1 MTILE
6 SVMAWNEPG
15 NNNNDNDPWKN
26 RGKDQGPP
34 DLDELFKDL
43 GNRFNG
49 LFGGKQPANQ
59 GGKPQSAFGLGLIL
73 VAAVVIWAL
82 SGIYTIKEA
91 ENGVVLTF
99 GEYSGV
105 QDPGI
110 QWKATFVQKVI
121 PVNIQTVRSLPAA
134 GFMLTEDE
142 NVVRVEME
150 VQYRVID
157 PKQYLFS
164 TPDPDQS
171 LRQATDSALRYV
183 VGHSKMDDILTS
195 GREMVRRKTWEELE
209 DVIEPYN
216 LGVAIVDVNFKD
228 ARPPE
233 EVKDA
238 FDDAIAAQ
246 EDEVRYVNEAN
257 AYASEVEPIARG
269 QVNRMIQEATAYKQG
284 KILSSQGQV
293 AKFEQL
299 LPEYTAAPEV
309 TRQRLYLETMEQVF
323 SNTSKVLIDNEGNGN
338 MMYLPLDKIMQNQG
352 GRPANQQTRPANNFN
367 AGSNSTTN
375 QPLTSSSTR
384 SGRSDRFDNG
394 RN

>member
-1 MTILE
+1 
-6 SVMAWNEPG
+6 MAWNEPG

-49 LFGGKQPANQ
+49 LFGGKKPSGQ

-73 VAAVVIWAL
+73 VAALVIWAF
-82 SGIYTIKEA
+82 SGVYTIKEA

-105 QDPGI
+105 EDPGI
-110 QWKATFVQKVI
+110 QWKATFFQKVI

-157 PKQYLFS
+157 PKLYLFS

-209 DVIEPYN
+209 NVIAPYN

-284 KILSSQGQV
+284 KILASQGQV

-323 SNTSKVLIDNEGNGN
+323 SSTSKVLVDNEGNGN
-338 MMYLPLDKIMQNQG
+338 MMYLPLDKIMQGQSKSPQTQQS
-352 GRPANQQTRPANNFN
+352 RPANTFN
-367 AGSNSTTN
+367 TG
-375 QPLTSSSTR
+375 SSSQSQPVSSSSSR

-394 RN
+394 RG

>member
-1 MTILE
+1 
-6 SVMAWNEPG
+6 MAWNEPG

-49 LFGGKQPANQ
+49 LFGGNKPGNQ
-59 GGKPQSAFGLGLIL
+59 GGKPQSAFGLGLIAV
-73 VAAVVIWAL
+73 VAAVIWAL

-99 GEYSGV
+99 GKYSGV
-105 QDPGI
+105 QEPGI
-110 QWKATFVQKVI
+110 QWKATFAQKVI
-121 PVNIQTVRSLPAA
+121 PVNIQTVRSLPAS

-157 PKQYLFS
+157 PEKYLFS
-164 TPDPDQS
+164 TPNPDQS

-183 VGHSKMDDILTS
+183 VGHSKMDDVLTS
-195 GREMVRRKTWEELE
+195 GREEVRRRTWEELE
-209 DVIEPYN
+209 EVIAPYN
-216 LGVAIVDVNFKD
+216 LGVSIVDVNFKD

-246 EDEVRYVNEAN
+246 EDEIRYVNEAR

-269 QVNRMIQEATAYKQG
+269 NVNRMIQEATAYKQG
-284 KILSSQGQV
+284 KILASEGQI

-299 LPEYTAAPEV
+299 LPEYLAAPEV

-323 SNTSKVLIDNEGNGN
+323 SNTSKVLVDSEGNGN
-338 MMYLPLDKIMQNQG
+338 MMYLPLDKLMQSQG
-352 GRPANQQTRPANNFN
+352 GVAPKQQQRSTNTFN
-367 AGSNSTTN
+367 TGSSSTP
-375 QPLTSSSTR
+375 QPVPTSTR

-394 RN
+394 RG

>member
-1 MTILE
+1 
-6 SVMAWNEPG
+6 MAWNEPG

-49 LFGGKQPANQ
+49 LFGGKKPSSQ
-59 GGKPQSAFGLGLIL
+59 GGKPQSAVGLGLIL
-73 VAAVVIWAL
+73 VAAVLIWAL

-105 QDPGI
+105 VDPGI
-110 QWKATFVQKVI
+110 QWKATFLQKVI
-121 PVNIQTVRSLPAA
+121 PVNIQAVRTLPAA

-150 VQYRVID
+150 VQYRVIN
-157 PKQYLFS
+157 PQQYLFS

-171 LRQATDSALRYV
+171 LRQATDSALRLV

-195 GREMVRRKTWEELE
+195 GREDVRQKTWDELRK
-209 DVIEPYN
+209 VIGPYN
-216 LGVAIVDVNFKD
+216 LGVDIVDVNFKD

-257 AYASEVEPIARG
+257 AYASEVEPTARG
-269 QVNRMIQEATAYKQG
+269 NVNRMIQEATAYKQG
-284 KILSSQGQV
+284 KILASQGQV

-299 LPEYTAAPEV
+299 LPEYKAAPDV

-323 SNTSKVLIDNEGNGN
+323 SNTSKVLVDTKGTGN
-338 MMYLPLDKIMQNQG
+338 MMYLPLDKIMQ
-352 GRPANQQTRPANNFN
+352 QQN
-367 AGSNSTTN
+367 AGSGNQKRPTN
-375 QPLTSSSTR
+375 TFNTGSSSPSQPVNSSSSR
-384 SGRSDRFDNG
+384 AGRSDRFNNGNG
-394 RN
+394 RG

>member
-1 MTILE
+1 
-6 SVMAWNEPG
+6 MAWNEPG

-209 DVIEPYN
+209 EVIEPYN

>member
-1 MTILE
+1 
-6 SVMAWNEPG
+6 MAWNEPG

-49 LFGGKQPANQ
+49 LFGGKKPENQ
-59 GGKPQSAFGLGLIL
+59 GGKPQSAFGLSLIL
-73 VAAVVIWAL
+73 VAAIVIWAL
-82 SGIYTIKEA
+82 SGIYTVKEA

-157 PKQYLFS
+157 PKQYLFA

-209 DVIEPYN
+209 EVIEPYN

-269 QVNRMIQEATAYKQG
+269 KVNRMIQEATAYKQG
-284 KILSSQGQV
+284 KILASQGQV

-367 AGSNSTTN
+367 TGSNSTTN

>member
-1 MTILE
+1 
-6 SVMAWNEPG
+6 MAWNEPG

-49 LFGGKQPANQ
+49 LFGGKKPSNQ
-59 GGKPQSAFGLGLIL
+59 GGKPQSAVGLGLIL
-73 VAAVVIWAL
+73 VAAVAIWAF
-82 SGIYTIKEA
+82 SGFYTIKEA

-105 QDPGI
+105 VDPGI

-121 PVNIQTVRSLPAA
+121 PVNIQTVRTLPAA

-171 LRQATDSALRYV
+171 LRQATDSALRLV

-195 GREMVRRKTWEELE
+195 GREDVRQNTWKELE
-209 DVIEPYN
+209 KVIEPYN
-216 LGVAIVDVNFKD
+216 LGVTIVDVNFKD

-269 QVNRMIQEATAYKQG
+269 NVNRMIQEATAYKQG
-284 KILSSQGQV
+284 KILASEGQV

-299 LPEYTAAPEV
+299 LPEYKAAPEV

-323 SNTSKVLIDNEGNGN
+323 SNTSKVLVDTEGSGN
-338 MMYLPLDKIMQNQG
+338 MMYLPLDKIIQQQG
-352 GRPANQQTRPANNFN
+352 KLAPQQSTRP
-367 AGSNSTTN
+367 NSGYNTG
-375 QPLTSSSTR
+375 SSSSSSQPSNTSTSR
-384 SGRSDRFDNG
+384 SGRSDRFSGG
-394 RN
+394 RD

>member
-49 LFGGKQPANQ
+49 LFGGKKPASQ

-110 QWKATFVQKVI
+110 QWKATFIQKVI

-150 VQYRVID
+150 VQYRVLD
-157 PKQYLFS
+157 PKQYLFA

-209 DVIEPYN
+209 NVIEPYN

-284 KILSSQGQV
+284 KILASQGQV
-293 AKFEQL
+293 AKFDQL
-299 LPEYTAAPEV
+299 LPEYNAAPEV

-323 SNTSKVLIDNEGNGN
+323 SNTSKVLVDTEGNGN
-338 MMYLPLDKIMQNQG
+338 MMYLPLDKIMQQQNSTSATQQK
-352 GRPANQQTRPANNFN
+352 RPVNTFN
-367 AGSNSTTN
+367 TGSNSTT
-375 QPLTSSSTR
+375 QPVTSSSSR